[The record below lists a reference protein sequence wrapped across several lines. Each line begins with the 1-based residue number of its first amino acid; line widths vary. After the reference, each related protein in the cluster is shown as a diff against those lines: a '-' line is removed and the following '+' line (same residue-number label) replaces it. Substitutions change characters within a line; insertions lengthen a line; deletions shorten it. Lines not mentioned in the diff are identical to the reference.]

1 MRKQEAEKILESWLN
16 PVLGF
21 ALKRCKT
28 PEDAEDLSQEI
39 ILRVYRALLLRDD
52 VEDVSKFI
60 WTVAH
65 NALCNYY
72 RSASK
77 NMIGILVE
85 ALADLPAESAED
97 AEEDAE
103 TVERLKKEIAYLSG
117 LQRKIVIAYY
127 IDHKKQEQIARE
139 LGIPVGTVKWHLF
152 EAKKELKKGMGKMRE
167 ASSLKY
173 NPVRFVT
180 RGITGSLGRKDVY
193 DMFGSPLVQNLCYAV
208 RDTWKTVNEIA
219 DDLGVSPVYLE
230 DEAARLEEF
239 GFLKKKGDKYL
250 ADFLLE
256 EPSLDFLRLEND
268 TYKAAADLFADELY
282 TRLTERGVLDS
293 PAITGRWK
301 TDKNFLLWALI
312 PYIAACSGDS
322 VREMKISFEEA
333 ATVRKDGGTNIFHAQ
348 VREAVPEE
356 YEAMNGWFGPC
367 WNGDGKH
374 ILWQVGS
381 EWSDNLQERAMNYQE
396 DAAKILAL
404 YEREQ
409 QEKLSVDEY
418 AWLAQMGQI
427 VLDSEDRAQ
436 WQIVVLDNQQ
446 IREELLAIGTKIREE
461 KAAEFREL
469 KETYTRAAL
478 KNLPSQMRKMKEFE
492 LQFLFNSDGRF
503 VYYCLKKL
511 VNSGKLTPPPEEQKK
526 AMSTLI
532 MPA

>member
-77 NMIGILVE
+77 NMIGIPVE

-348 VREAVPEE
+348 VREAVPE
-356 YEAMNGWFGPC
+356 M
-367 WNGDGKH
+367 
-374 ILWQVGS
+374 LTMVGLSSKYKANVS
-381 EWSDNLQERAMNYQE
+381 ELSGG
-396 DAAKILAL
+396 
-404 YEREQ
+404 EQ
-409 QEKLSVDEY
+409 QRVAIARALVNRPKLLLADEPTGNLD
-418 AWLAQMGQI
+418 AKTADEIMQLLEEINRGGTTVLVITHSREIVQKMGKRVI
-427 VLDSEDRAQ
+427 VLDKGMLKSDR
-436 WQIVVLDNQQ
+436 
-446 IREELLAIGTKIREE
+446 
-461 KAAEFREL
+461 
-469 KETYTRAAL
+469 
-478 KNLPSQMRKMKEFE
+478 
-492 LQFLFNSDGRF
+492 
-503 VYYCLKKL
+503 
-511 VNSGKLTPPPEEQKK
+511 EQVQ
-526 AMSTLI
+526 L
-532 MPA
+532 

>member
-72 RSASK
+72 RSASR
-77 NMIGILVE
+77 NMIGIPAE
-85 ALADLPAESAED
+85 ALADFPPESAED
-97 AEEDAE
+97 AGETAE
-103 TVERLKKEIAYLSG
+103 AVERLKKEIAYLSG

-152 EAKKELKKGMGKMRE
+152 EAKKELKKGMGTVRE

-208 RDTWKTVNEIA
+208 RDNWKTINEIA

-230 DEAARLEEF
+230 GEAARLEEY
-239 GFLKKKGDKYL
+239 GFLKKKGEKYL

-256 EPSLDFLRLEND
+256 EQDTDFLRLED
-268 TYKAAADLFADELY
+268 QTYRDAADLFADELY
-282 TRLTERGVLDS
+282 IRLTESGIMDS

-301 TDKNFLLWALI
+301 ADRNFLLWALV
-312 PYIAACSGDS
+312 PYITACSGES
-322 VREMKISFEEA
+322 LREMKISFEEA

-348 VREAVPEE
+348 VREAVPEG
-356 YEAMNGWFGPC
+356 YEQMQQWFGPC
-367 WNGDGKH
+367 WNADGKH
-374 ILWQVGS
+374 VLWQVGS
-381 EWSDNLQERAMNYQE
+381 EWSDSLQDRAMTYQGE
-396 DAAKILAL
+396 ASRILAL
-404 YEREQ
+404 YDREQ
-409 QEKLSVDEY
+409 REKLSVDEY
-418 AWLAQMGQI
+418 AWLAQMGLI
-427 VLDSEDRAQ
+427 TLNSDGGAE
-436 WQIVVLDNQQ
+436 WQIVVLENQQ
-446 IREELLAIGTKIREE
+446 IREKLLAIGTKIREE
-461 KAAEFREL
+461 KAAEFRKL
-469 KETYTRAAL
+469 KEAYTQAAL
-478 KNLPSQMRKMKEFE
+478 KDLPAQMRKMKAFE
-492 LQFLFNSDGRF
+492 LQFLFYSDGRF
-503 VYYCLKKL
+503 VCHCLKNL
-511 VNSGKLTPPPEEQKK
+511 VSSGKLMPPPEEQRK

-532 MPA
+532 MPG

>member
-72 RSASK
+72 RSAAR
-77 NMIGILVE
+77 NMIGIPVE
-85 ALADLPAESAED
+85 AMADLPAESAEE

-103 TVERLKKEIAYLSG
+103 TMERLKKEIAYLSG

-167 ASSLKY
+167 ASNLKY
-173 NPVRFVT
+173 NPIRFSAY
-180 RGITGSLGRKDVY
+180 GINGSLGTKDVY
-193 DMFGSPLVQNLCYAV
+193 DMFSSPLVQNLCYAV

-230 DEAARLEEF
+230 GEAAKLEEY
-239 GFLKKKGDKYL
+239 GFLKKKGGRYL

-256 EPSLDFLRLEND
+256 EADMDFLRLEND
-268 TYKAAADLFADELY
+268 TYNAAAELFAQELY
-282 TRLTERGVLDS
+282 TRLTESGIMDSLDIVS
-293 PAITGRWK
+293 GRK
-301 TDKNFLLWALI
+301 TDRNFLLWALV
-312 PYIAACSGDS
+312 PYIAACSGDD
-322 VREMKISFEEA
+322 RLEEKISFEEA

-348 VREAVPEE
+348 VREGVPEG
-356 YEAMNGWFGPC
+356 YEQMQYWFGPC
-367 WNGDGKH
+367 WNTDGKR

-381 EWSDNLQERAMNYQE
+381 EWSDNLQDRAMSYQG
-396 DAAKILAL
+396 DASRILAL
-404 YEREQ
+404 YDREQ
-409 QEKLSVDEY
+409 REKLSVDEY

-427 VLDSEDRAQ
+427 VLNSEGRAE
-436 WQIVVLDNQQ
+436 WQIVVLENQQ
-446 IREELLAIGTKIREE
+446 IREKLLAIGRKIREE
-461 KAAEFREL
+461 KAAEFRKL
-469 KETYTRAAL
+469 KEAYAQASL
-478 KNLPSQMRKMKEFE
+478 KNLPAQMRKMKEFE

-503 VYYCLKKL
+503 VYHCLKNL
-511 VNSGKLTPPPEEQKK
+511 LNSGKLTPPPEEQKK

>member
-77 NMIGILVE
+77 NMIGIPVE

-167 ASSLKY
+167 ASNLKY
-173 NPVRFVT
+173 NPVKFT
-180 RGITGSLGRKDVY
+180 MCGINGSGGTKDIY
-193 DMFGSPLVQNLCYAV
+193 DIFRSPLVQNLCYAV

-219 DDLGVSPVYLE
+219 DDLGVSPVYVE
-230 DEAARLEEF
+230 GEAARLEEY

-250 ADFLLE
+250 VDFLLE
-256 EPSLDFLRLEND
+256 EPSLDFLRLED
-268 TYKAAADLFADELY
+268 KTYRAAADLFADELY
-282 TRLTERGVLDS
+282 TRLTDSGVLDS
-293 PAITGRWK
+293 TAIAGRWK

-312 PYIAACSGDS
+312 PYIAACSGD
-322 VREMKISFEEA
+322 RLQEEKIPFEEV
-333 ATVRKDGGTNIFHAQ
+333 ATVRKDGGTNIFYAL
-348 VREAVPEE
+348 VRDNVPEG
-356 YEAMNGWFGPC
+356 YELMQDWFGPC

-381 EWSDNLQERAMNYQE
+381 EWSENLRERAVSYQGE
-396 DAAKILAL
+396 EGRILAL

-409 QEKLSVDEY
+409 REKLSVDEY

-427 VLDSEDRAQ
+427 VLDNENRAQ
-436 WQIVVLDNQQ
+436 WQIVVLENQQ

-461 KAAEFREL
+461 KAAKFGKL
-469 KETYTRAAL
+469 KEAYTKAAM
-478 KNLPSQMRKMKEFE
+478 KDLPDQMRKMKAFG
-492 LQFLFNSDGRF
+492 LQYMFSSDGRF
-503 VYYCLKKL
+503 IYYCLKKL